1 MRITSAALSLSLLA
15 SANAQIFQIP
25 EVERITAQVVRQ
37 FSKYI
42 NYNGPSKDA
51 LAAMKPTKQQTQV
64 SQSTAAD
71 ASYWLADIKH
81 QGLAAF
87 NSDPST
93 YTVFRNVMD
102 YGAKGDGVT
111 DDTAAINSAISS
123 GGRFGPNGGQTSTT
137 TPAIVYFPEGTYLV
151 STSIIDYYYTQL
163 IGNPNAMPT
172 LKATSGFTGLGVIDG
187 DQYQSSGNQG
197 WTSTNVFYR
206 QIRNLKIDLTDIP
219 GSSAATGIHWP
230 VGQATSIQNVEI
242 AMSAASGTQHQGIF
256 IENGSG
262 GFLTDITT
270 TGGLYAM
277 NVGNQQFTMR
287 NLQISDAV
295 TAISQI
301 WDWGWTYQGL
311 TLSNCTTGVSIAN
324 GGAGNQEVGS
334 VNILDSTIQDCQT
347 FVTTAWESSTSSNG
361 SLILENITLDNTPVA
376 VSGVSGT
383 VLDGGST
390 TISAWG
396 QGHKYTP
403 NGPTNF
409 EGAFTAPTRPSA
421 LLASG
426 GSAYYTKSKPQYAA
440 SPTSSISSIRDA
452 GAKGDGTTDDT
463 AAIQSALTSAASSG
477 QILFFDQGVYKVT
490 STITIPPGSVIVGE
504 SYPVIMAS
512 GSAWSSITDPV
523 PVVQVGTSGQSGHVE
538 WSDMIVST
546 QGSAPGA
553 VLIEWNLDADSG
565 SGMWDVHTRIGGFA
579 GSNLQVAQCPTSA
592 QPTAACEAAY
602 MSMHITSSASNVYM
616 ENVWLWT
623 ADHDLDNAASTQISV
638 FTGRGLLI
646 EGKNVWM
653 YGTAVEHHSLYQFQL
668 SGASAVVGGFLQ
680 TETPY
685 YQPSPNAANSPYPT
699 NSAINDPDYS
709 SSCPSTGN
717 CDALGLRIL
726 NSENVIIYGAG
737 LYSFFDNYSTTC
749 STFPTPENCQSEIF
763 SIEGT
768 TSALTVYSLSTVG
781 TTNMIVESGTSLA
794 TVSDNLDTYA
804 ATIAMFTL

>member
-1 MRITSAALSLSLLA
+1 MRVTTVALSLSLLA

-25 EVERITAQVVRQ
+25 EVERITTQVVRH
-37 FSKYI
+37 FSNYI
-42 NYNGPSKDA
+42 KYNGPTKAA
-51 LAAMKPTKQQTQV
+51 LAAMKPAKQQTQV

-87 NSDPST
+87 NSDPSN

-123 GGRFGPNGGQTSTT
+123 GGRFGPNSEQTSTT

-163 IGNPNAMPT
+163 IGNPNSIPT
-172 LKATSGFTGLGVIDG
+172 LKASSSFTGLGVIDG

-197 WTSTNVFYR
+197 WTSTNVFFR

-295 TAISQI
+295 VAISQI

-311 TLSNCTTGVSIAN
+311 TLSNCTTGISIAN
-324 GGAGNQEVGS
+324 GGVGAQEVGS
-334 VNILDSTIQDCQT
+334 VNILDSTVQDCQA
-347 FVTTAWESSTSSNG
+347 FVSTVWENSTSSNG
-361 SLILENITLDNTPVA
+361 SLILENIALDNTPVA
-376 VSGVSGT
+376 VNGSSGT
-383 VLDGGST
+383 VLEGGST

-426 GSAYYTKSKPQYAA
+426 GSAYYTKSKPQYAS

-463 AAIQSALTSAASSG
+463 AAIQKALTSAASSG
-477 QILFFDQGVYKVT
+477 QIVFFDQGVYKVT

-504 SYPVIMAS
+504 SYSVIMAS
-512 GSAWSSITDPV
+512 GSTWSSITKPV

-565 SGMWDVHTRIGGFA
+565 SGMWDVHTRIGGFQ

-592 QPTAACEAAY
+592 QPTVDCEAAY
-602 MSMHITSSASNVYM
+602 MSMHITSSASGVYM

-623 ADHDLDNAASTQISV
+623 ADHDLDSADNTQISV

-653 YGTAVEHHSLYQFQL
+653 YGTAVEHHSLYQYQL
-668 SGASAVVGGFLQ
+668 SGASAIVGGFLQ

-685 YQPSPNAANSPYPT
+685 YQPNPDAANSPYPT

-709 SSCPSTGN
+709 TSCPSTGN
-717 CDALGLRIL
+717 CDALGLRVL
-726 NSENVIIYGAG
+726 NSDNIIIYGAG
-737 LYSFFDNYSTTC
+737 LYSFFDNYSTDC
-749 STFPTPENCQSEIF
+749 SAFPTPEDCQSDIF

-781 TTNMIVESGTSLA
+781 TTNMIVKSGTSLA
-794 TVSDNLDTYA
+794 TVSDNLDTFA
-804 ATIAMFTL
+804 ATIAMFTA